1 MTTLKSGDS
10 FPSDVIFNYIPWN
23 EESGEITSCGI
34 PINYNASEEWANKK
48 VVLFSVPGA
57 FTPTCSV
64 SHVPGY
70 IQNLPK
76 LREKGVDIVAVVAFN
91 DPFVMS
97 AWGKANSV
105 RGDDILFLSDPDAKF
120 SKSIGWADEA
130 SGRTGRYAIVIDH
143 GKVSYAQIE
152 TERGVVKKSGADAVL
167 ASL

>member
-1 MTTLKSGDS
+1 MTNIKPGDT
-10 FPSDVIFNYIPWN
+10 FPSDVVFQYIPWT

-34 PINYNASEEWANKK
+34 PINYNASEEWADKK

-64 SHVPGY
+64 NHVPGY
-70 IQNLPK
+70 IKNLPQ
-76 LREKGVDIVAVVAFN
+76 LRQKGVDIVAVVAFN

-97 AWGKANSV
+97 AWGKANQV
-105 RGDDILFLSDPDAKF
+105 RGNDILFLTDPEARF

-152 TERGVVKKSGADAVL
+152 TERGAVKKSGADAVL